1 MKLKDLLHQKRSTI
15 LKKWF
20 DLVLDTYPAETSL
33 FLKNKKDRFTNPV
46 GSIIFDGIENIFDEI
61 LKGIDPERISPF
73 LDNIIRVRAVQDFSP
88 SQAISFIFLLK
99 DVIRQELS
107 KEIRY
112 DGIAEELL
120 ELESQ
125 IDNLAKL
132 SFDIYMRCR
141 EKIYEIKAMELNNQ
155 TYSLL
160 KRAKLIID
168 LEEQKSYPKGDNSE
182 NLKEMR

>member
-15 LKKWF
+15 LKRWF
-20 DLVLDTYPAETSL
+20 DLVLKSYPAETAL
-33 FLKNKKDRFTNPV
+33 FLKNKKNKFANPV

-61 LKGIDPERISPF
+61 LQGIDSKRVSPF
-73 LDNIIRVRAVQDFSP
+73 LDNIIRVRAVQDFLP
-88 SQAISFIFLLK
+88 SQAIAFVFLLK

-107 KEIRY
+107 REIRH
-112 DGIAEELL
+112 DGIAEELFQ
-120 ELESQ
+120 LESQ

-132 SFDIYMRCR
+132 SFDIFMQCR
-141 EKIYEIKAMELNNQ
+141 EKIYDLKAMELNNQ

-168 LEEQKSYPKGDNSE
+168 LEEQESCPKGDNSK
-182 NLKEMR
+182 NL